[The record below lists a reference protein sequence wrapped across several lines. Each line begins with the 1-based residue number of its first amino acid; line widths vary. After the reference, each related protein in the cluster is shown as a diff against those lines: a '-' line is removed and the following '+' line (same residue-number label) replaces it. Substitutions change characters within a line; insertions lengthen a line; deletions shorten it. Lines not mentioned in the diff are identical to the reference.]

1 LGINTLGWSDPTSQ
15 RASIFPFIPSQGR
28 LTILFDK
35 VAGEGKHA
43 FSNSA
48 GCEMQRGRLLFSR
61 LPINSMIGMTKRVR
75 DFFFVLPID
84 EYRLLKECL
93 PRHSVGYNALDL
105 DVPAGEG
112 KRAFTCSENE
122 LRDIIQSV
130 VQKFPIGKA
139 LATLIRQQWQ
149 PRSKAQSKKPK
160 KPRKVK
166 KP

>member
-1 LGINTLGWSDPTSQ
+1 MVDGLELQKGAHRLKAPQPYEFVESALIILSFL
-15 RASIFPFIPSQGR
+15 ASPH
-28 LTILFDK
+28 L
-35 VAGEGKHA
+35 A
-43 FSNSA
+43 A
-48 GCEMQRGRLLFSR
+48 GCEMQRGRLLFPR

-75 DFFFVLPID
+75 DFFFVLAID

-149 PRSKAQSKKPK
+149 PRSKARSKKPK
-160 KPRKVK
+160 KSK
-166 KP
+166 KR